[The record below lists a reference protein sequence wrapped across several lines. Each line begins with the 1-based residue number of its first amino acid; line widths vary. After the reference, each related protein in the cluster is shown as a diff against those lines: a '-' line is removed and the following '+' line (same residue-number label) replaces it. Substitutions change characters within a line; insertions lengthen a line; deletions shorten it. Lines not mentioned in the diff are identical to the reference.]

1 MFFKYH
7 FIGFFI
13 LLLRLI
19 SNICIMEFPQKL
31 SILVITLSDRVFEG
45 IYEDESGPIII
56 SMLEKHFKKIKRPYE
71 IEKMVIAD
79 SEADLI
85 RILTNERD
93 HRNIMITTGGTGIGP
108 NDITVDVVQ
117 PMLDKEVSGIMDH
130 IRVKYGMKRP
140 HALLSRGVA
149 GLIGHSLIYTLP
161 GSPKGVKDYMTEILK
176 TMEHL
181 VYMQYGIDVHGKPE
195 KHEKLK
201 DPKSSKK

>member
-1 MFFKYH
+1 
-7 FIGFFI
+7 
-13 LLLRLI
+13 
-19 SNICIMEFPQKL
+19 MEIPQKL

-56 SMLEKHFKKIKRPYE
+56 SMLEKHLKKIKKPYE
-71 IEKMVIAD
+71 IEKKVIAD

-117 PMLDKEVSGIMDH
+117 PMLDKEIKGIMDL
-130 IRVKYGMKRP
+130 IRVKYGMKKP
-140 HALLSRGVA
+140 QSALSRGVA

-161 GSPKGVKDYMTEILK
+161 GSPKAVKDYMTEILK

-181 VYMQYGIDVHGKPE
+181 IYMQYGIDVHGKPD
-195 KHEKLK
+195 KHETDKITEGLK
-201 DPKSSKK
+201 K